1 MKHCVATSQWFM
13 PQVRGEKPTGCAAFG
28 FICDGV
34 RLLIFGGMMEYGRYS
49 NDVCA
54 SVHAQGYSLS
64 VTPNLEPAVFQIQS
78 QWCVTH

>member
-1 MKHCVATSQWFM
+1 MCLLNTGGWGEHVLNTSINVVLFLATSQWFM

-49 NDVCA
+49 NDVRIGSIA
-54 SVHAQGYSLS
+54 A
-64 VTPNLEPAVFQIQS
+64 
-78 QWCVTH
+78 